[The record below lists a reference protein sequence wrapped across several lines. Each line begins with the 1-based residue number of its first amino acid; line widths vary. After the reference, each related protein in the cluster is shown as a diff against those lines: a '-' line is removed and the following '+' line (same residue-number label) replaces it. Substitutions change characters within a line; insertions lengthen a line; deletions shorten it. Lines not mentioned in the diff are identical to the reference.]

1 MPGDIIARQRGFKW
15 KSGEN
20 VIVGKDHTIH
30 AKVEGIVHFRE
41 SKYRKVPYKIIDVI
55 ATQLPNRMMKHPAPY
70 MYHPELFPERAKLNH
85 PSMRFV
91 DKKKVTFDGIEQET
105 QLKPWFFSPLQYW
118 NIMINSMILG
128 RID

>member
-30 AKVEGIVHFRE
+30 AKDEGVVKFRD

-55 ATQLPNRMMKHPAPY
+55 QQTLPNRTLKHPAPY
-70 MYHPELFPERAKLNH
+70 NYHPELFPERAKLNH
-85 PSMRFV
+85 PIVQRL
-91 DKKKVTFDGIEQET
+91 DKRKIT
-105 QLKPWFFSPLQYW
+105 Y
-118 NIMINSMILG
+118 
-128 RID
+128 